1 MSKIVAI
8 LQSNYIPWKGYFDLI
23 NRCDVFVL
31 YDDMQYTKNDWR
43 NRNKIQTKQGLKW
56 LTIPVRQ
63 EKLSQRINE
72 TKISDARWSRKHW
85 ATITHNYTKA
95 KYFNDYKGL
104 FEDLYLNMQ
113 EQFLS
118 EVNYRFIVAINK
130 IIGIDTVLKKSSEFK
145 LIQGKSER
153 LLDIC
158 KTLGANVYL
167 SGPTAMDYLD
177 VQLFKQEGVDVVW
190 MNYDNYRVYK
200 QLHQPFEHGV
210 SILDLIFNEGPE
222 SKNYLKNFD
231 DE

>member
-1 MSKIVAI
+1 MSKTVAI

-23 NRCDVFVL
+23 NSCDVFIL
-31 YDDMQYTKNDWR
+31 YDDVQYTKNDWR
-43 NRNKIQTKQGLKW
+43 NRNKIQTNQGLKW

-63 EKLSQRINE
+63 EKLGQCINE
-72 TKISDARWSRKHW
+72 TKVSDLRWSRKHW
-85 ATITHNYTKA
+85 ATITHNYSKA
-95 KYFNDYKGL
+95 RYFKDYKAI

-113 EQFLS
+113 EEFLS

-158 KTLGANVYL
+158 KTLSANVYL
-167 SGPTAMDYLD
+167 SGPAATGYLD
-177 VQLFKQEGVDVVW
+177 VSLFQQEGVDVVW
-190 MNYDNYRVYK
+190 MNYDNYPVYK
-200 QLHQPFEHGV
+200 QLYQPFEHAV
-210 SILDLIFNEGPE
+210 SILDLIFNKGPE
-222 SKNYLKNFD
+222 SKNYLKSFN

>member
-1 MSKIVAI
+1 MSKTVAI

-23 NRCDVFVL
+23 NSCDIFVL

-63 EKLSQRINE
+63 ETLSQCINE
-72 TKISDARWSRKHW
+72 TKISDARWNIKHW
-85 ATITHNYTKA
+85 KTITHNYTKA
-95 KYFNDYKGL
+95 RYFNDYKDL

-113 EQFLS
+113 NELLS

-130 IIGIDTVLKKSSEFK
+130 IMSIDTVIKKSSEFK
-145 LIQGKSER
+145 LAQGKSER

-158 KTLGANVYL
+158 KTLDADVYL
-167 SGPTAMDYLD
+167 SGPAAMDYLD
-177 VQLFKQEGVDVVW
+177 VQLFKREGIGVEW
-190 MNYDNYRVYK
+190 MNYDNYPVYE

-210 SILDLIFNEGPE
+210 SILDLIFNEGSE
-222 SKNYLKNFD
+222 SKKYMKSFNY
-231 DE
+231 E